1 MCLDYRELNKIT
13 IKDKFPIPVIDEL
26 LDELNGAILF
36 TRLDLRSSYHQIR
49 VREEDVHKTAFK
61 THEGHYE
68 FLVMPFGLTN
78 APATFQGLMKK
89 IFKPY
94 LRKFVLVFLDDILV
108 YSRNWEDHT
117 NHLDKVLQ
125 ILEDNHLF
133 AKRSKCEF
141 GKGELEYLGH
151 IISGEGVKV
160 DPKKIQSI
168 LDWPVPKSIKS
179 LRGFLG
185 LTGYYQKFVKNY
197 ALIAAPLTELLKK
210 GSFKWNEEA
219 NKAFE
224 DLKIAMTTTPV
235 LATPYFSKT
244 FMVECDASGHRI
256 RAVLKQEGRPL
267 AFESRK
273 LKGRDLEK

>member
-1 MCLDYRELNKIT
+1 MCIDYRELNKIT

-36 TRLDLRSSYHQIR
+36 TRLDLRSVYHQIR
-49 VREEDVHKTAFK
+49 VRAEDVHKITFR

-68 FLVMPFGLTN
+68 FLFMPFGLTN
-78 APATFQGLMKK
+78 APTTFQGLMNK

-94 LRKFVLVFLDDILV
+94 LRKFVLVVFDDILV

-160 DPKKIQSI
+160 DPKKI
-168 LDWPVPKSIKS
+168 
-179 LRGFLG
+179 
-185 LTGYYQKFVKNY
+185 
-197 ALIAAPLTELLKK
+197 
-210 GSFKWNEEA
+210 
-219 NKAFE
+219 
-224 DLKIAMTTTPV
+224 
-235 LATPYFSKT
+235 
-244 FMVECDASGHRI
+244 
-256 RAVLKQEGRPL
+256 
-267 AFESRK
+267 
-273 LKGRDLEK
+273 